1 MWKHGY
7 IRGDFY
13 FCVVHVTGLQRVGT
27 LVALRHEDKGVVF
40 DSLHIH
46 VYGLNQGEPRF
57 THRT

>member
-1 MWKHGY
+1 M
-7 IRGDFY
+7 
-13 FCVVHVTGLQRVGT
+13 TGLQRVGT